1 MPSFIHSGGEKK
13 REKERN
19 TSDFFK
25 TKRQKKNGLFPISK
39 KQRKS
44 KMGKSTG
51 KASAPVQ
58 GHTRRRD
65 ILFTA
70 TACFAVGWLV
80 CWFTHSS
87 SSTTTRRTKPFK
99 PGEYEALCLHK
110 PALNVTGPAGDDPP
124 AGMVYYSKYWSD
136 EAACGDRA
144 LLQYLE
150 STEARLPPAERRPLR
165 VFHMGTGG
173 HHLLG
178 LANRARPAALRH
190 SIYAVTA
197 SPEEYSTYMALCI
210 ADGALGQHYHVWFG
224 DAYNLR
230 PEFVPDAL
238 DVVLLPHLGEY
249 YTVVNHSEPAF
260 TAPGASTDRTRYAL
274 LDDRALLALLV
285 HKMAPGARLLAHN
298 MTSGWLT
305 ANHLIAELVRSG
317 VLAHVDTDGT
327 VDAFVSLQ

>member
-1 MPSFIHSGGEKK
+1 MQG
-13 REKERN
+13 N
-19 TSDFFK
+19 T
-25 TKRQKKNGLFPISK
+25 RC
-39 KQRKS
+39 
-44 KMGKSTG
+44 
-51 KASAPVQ
+51 
-58 GHTRRRD
+58 RD
-65 ILFTA
+65 ILVTA
-70 TACFAVGWLV
+70 AVCFAAGWLV
-80 CWFTHSS
+80 CCCSHLSPRTGI
-87 SSTTTRRTKPFK
+87 STTSSNNSSRRKAPFK
-99 PGEYEALCLHK
+99 PGEYEALCLHP
-110 PALNVTGPAGDDPP
+110 PARNATGAAPGGAGPP

-150 STEARLPPAERRPLR
+150 STEARLPAAERRALR

-178 LANRARPAALRH
+178 LANRARPAAQRH

-249 YTVVNHSEPAF
+249 YTVANHSEPAF
-260 TAPGASTDRTRYAL
+260 TAPGAATDRSRYAL

-285 HKMAPGARLLAHN
+285 RKMAPGARLLAHN
-298 MTSGWLT
+298 MTSGWPT
-305 ANHLIAELVRSG
+305 ATRLIAELVHAG

>member
-1 MPSFIHSGGEKK
+1 
-13 REKERN
+13 
-19 TSDFFK
+19 
-25 TKRQKKNGLFPISK
+25 
-39 KQRKS
+39 
-44 KMGKSTG
+44 MGKGNVVAATAAKG
-51 KASAPVQ
+51 HVRE
-58 GHTRRRD
+58 HTRNRD
-65 ILFTA
+65 LLLTA
-70 TACFAVGWLV
+70 VVCFAVGWLAS
-80 CWFTHSS
+80 WTFNSS
-87 SSTTTRRTKPFK
+87 RHQNIISIKHPFK
-99 PGEYEALCLHK
+99 PGEYEALCLHQ
-110 PALNVTGPAGDDPP
+110 PQRNVSRDTP
-124 AGMVYYSKYWSD
+124 GMVYYSKYWSD

-150 STEARLPPAERRPLR
+150 ASEARVPPAQRRPLR

-197 SPEEYSTYMALCI
+197 SPEEHSTYVALCL

-249 YTVVNHSEPAF
+249 YTVANHSEPAF
-260 TAPGASTDRTRYAL
+260 TAPGAPTDRSRYAL

-285 HKMAPGARLLAHN
+285 RKMAPGARLLAHN
-298 MTSGWLT
+298 LTSGWPT
-305 ANHLIAELVRSG
+305 ATRLIAELVRAG
-317 VLAHVDTDGT
+317 TLAHVDTDGT